1 MAALK
6 TQKNNASVKAFL
18 DAIGD
23 ENRRKDAKA
32 LLAIMKQATG
42 ARPFMWGDSIVGFG
56 EYHYK
61 SDKSRQEGNWFL
73 TGFSPRKAS
82 LTLYIMPGIAYYSTL
97 VKQLGKCKTSGS
109 CLYINRLS
117 DVDPDHLKELIA
129 TAFHGFGDR
138 LNKKS

>member
-23 ENRRKDAKA
+23 ENKRKDAKA
-32 LLAIMKQATG
+32 VLALMKKATG
-42 ARPFMWGDSIVGFG
+42 AKPFMWGDSIIGFG
-56 EYHYK
+56 EYHYQ
-61 SDKSRQEGNWFL
+61 SERSRQEGDWFI
-73 TGFSPRKAS
+73 TGFSPRKTS
-82 LTLYIMPGIAYYSTL
+82 LTLYIMPGIAHYQAL

-117 DVDPDHLKELIA
+117 DVDSGKLEELIA
-129 TAFHGFGDR
+129 TAFREFSAR
-138 LNKKS
+138 FNKKS